1 MKPRIVTRYAQAHPV
16 VAPRP
21 SLERVLRRTYMRLA
35 VSAVA
40 LAAVCIVFVAWTV
53 LRAYANDNLTLLA
66 RSIAYTVEAAVVFND
81 KPAAQ
86 DAIAQIAGNEDIAD
100 VRIIDTHGAIFANW
114 QRTGDGPLSRWVHR
128 VADLALPGGVSV
140 PVTHDGKVLARIRVR
155 GRGHQF
161 AIFLI
166 GGIGGVLVCLIIILG
181 AGTLIARQMHR
192 DIVEPLRA
200 LAEVAHAVRRDRAFS
215 RRVEATPIAELHEL
229 GDDFNA
235 LLDEF
240 EVWQH
245 SLREQNA
252 TLSHQANHDRL
263 TGLPN
268 RAHFESRLEQALRDA
283 RALGTAVGLLY
294 IDSDRFKEI
303 NDTLGHDAG
312 DAVLVT
318 IASRLRATLRKDDLV
333 ARLGGD
339 EFVALLPG
347 LDREENATRV
357 AQALSESMLAPITLP
372 GGREVTT
379 SVSIG
384 IALFPL
390 HAHDVASLLRMADT
404 AMYEA
409 KRTGNRAW
417 QIAREN
423 SNSQ

>member
-1 MKPRIVTRYAQAHPV
+1 MKPHIIRIRANARNDI
-16 VAPRP
+16 ARRR
-21 SLERVLRRTYMRLA
+21 SLEQVLRRTYARLA
-35 VSAVA
+35 FAAVS
-40 LAAVCIVFVAWTV
+40 LAAVCVVLVAWTV
-53 LRAYANDNLTLLA
+53 LRTYANDNLMLLA

-81 KPAAQ
+81 KVAAG
-86 DAIAQIAGNEDIAD
+86 DAIAQIADKEDIAE
-100 VRIIDTHGAIFANW
+100 VRITDPHGATFAVW
-114 QRTGDGPLSRWVHR
+114 QRTGDGPLTRWVHR
-128 VADLALPGGVSV
+128 LADLPLPGGVVV
-140 PVTHDGKVLARIRVR
+140 PVLHNGGVVATIRVR

-161 AIFLI
+161 AVFLA
-166 GGIGGVLVCLIIILG
+166 GGISAVLACLIIIPG

-215 RRVEATPIAELHEL
+215 RRVQATPIAELQEL

-245 SLREQNA
+245 SLSEQNA

-268 RAHFESRLEQALRDA
+268 RAHFESRLEELIREA
-283 RALGTAVGLLY
+283 RVLGTSLGLLY
-294 IDSDRFKEI
+294 IDSNRFKDI

-318 IASRLRATLRKDDLV
+318 IASRLRHAMRKGDLV

-339 EFVALLPG
+339 EFAALLPDLTDEIDVVG
-347 LDREENATRV
+347 IAE
-357 AQALSESMLAPITLP
+357 ALSESMLEPITLP
-372 GGREVTT
+372 DGHEVTT

-384 IALFPL
+384 IAMFPL
-390 HAHDVASLLRMADT
+390 HAHDVASLLRAADS
-404 AMYEA
+404 AMYQA
-409 KRTGNRAW
+409 KRHGNRAW
-417 QIAREN
+417 RLAR
-423 SNSQ
+423 

>member
-1 MKPRIVTRYAQAHPV
+1 MKRRIVRRRMGTRNGVMQ
-16 VAPRP
+16 RP
-21 SLERVLRRTYMRLA
+21 SLERVLRRTYVRLA
-35 VSAVA
+35 FSAVS
-40 LAAVCIVFVAWTV
+40 LAAVCLVLVAWTV
-53 LRAYANDNLTLLA
+53 LRAYANDNLMLLA

-81 KPAAQ
+81 KPAAE
-86 DAIAQIAGNEDIAD
+86 DAIAQIAGNEDIAQ
-100 VRIIDTHGAIFANW
+100 VRIVDNHGATFAFW
-114 QRTGDGPLSRWVHR
+114 ERTGDGPLSRGVHR
-128 VADLALPGGVSV
+128 IADLALPGGAIV
-140 PVTHDGKVLARIRVR
+140 PVMHNGKVLAKIRVR

-166 GGIGGVLVCLIIILG
+166 GGIGGVLACLIIILG

-200 LAEVAHAVRRDRAFS
+200 LADVAHAVRRDRAFG
-215 RRVEATPIAELHEL
+215 RRAAATPIAELQEL

-245 SLREQNA
+245 SLHEQNA

-268 RAHFESRLEQALRDA
+268 RAHFEARLEEAIRDA

-318 IASRLRATLRKDDLV
+318 IASRLRKALRKDDLV

-347 LDREENATRV
+347 LEDEDDATGI
-357 AQALSESMLAPITLP
+357 AQALSESMFEPITLP
-372 GGREVTT
+372 GGHQVTT

-384 IALFPL
+384 VALFPL
-390 HAHDVASLLRMADT
+390 HAHDVASLLRAADT

-409 KRTGNRAW
+409 KRAGVRAW
-417 QIAREN
+417 QVAR
-423 SNSQ
+423 

>member
-1 MKPRIVTRYAQAHPV
+1 MKPRIVTRHAQAHPIV
-16 VAPRP
+16 SPRP

-35 VSAVA
+35 VSAVS
-40 LAAVCIVFVAWTV
+40 LAAVCIVLVAWTV

-100 VRIIDTHGAIFANW
+100 VRIIDAHGAIFANW

-161 AIFLI
+161 AIFLV

-283 RALGTAVGLLY
+283 RALGTTVGLLY

-347 LDREENATRV
+347 LDREENAIRV

-384 IALFPL
+384 IAMFPL
-390 HAHDVASLLRMADT
+390 HAHDVASLLRSADT

-409 KRTGNRAW
+409 KRTRDRAW
-417 QIAREN
+417 QIAR
-423 SNSQ
+423 